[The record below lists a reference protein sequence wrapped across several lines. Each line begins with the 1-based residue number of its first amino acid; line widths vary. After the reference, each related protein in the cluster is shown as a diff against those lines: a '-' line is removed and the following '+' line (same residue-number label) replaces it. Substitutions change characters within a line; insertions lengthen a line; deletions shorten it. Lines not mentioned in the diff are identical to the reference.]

1 MRKIYSIF
9 VAMLVGA
16 TSLVAQTNYK
26 ITFSANVEMDSIQV
40 KNKVSGETKK
50 LYKPDKVITLQKNA
64 KQDQGTAIETME
76 NSLFLQQTSQNIVV
90 VYMGKAAHLNLMLYS
105 PNGTFVARYSNNV
118 DAGPNA
124 FEIGAASGVYVLVAS
139 ANNQTASLKIL
150 LTQSTPPSI
159 LEVLTNKPEPLLKSL
174 DDVITFDEGDEFV
187 FTGYYYSQ
195 TSVKTEAITGNK
207 TVSFS
212 FTKVTTPTVSTVQA
226 TNITTDGA
234 TIGGKITADNG
245 AAVTERGICWA
256 TTTNPTVADH
266 KEIKGKGT
274 GSFSVS
280 LTSLSEGTTYYAR
293 AYAINSIGTA
303 YGKEVSFTTE
313 KTVIAG
319 AIMGAF
325 SVSAN
330 KKVYF
335 SQGNLQYQASTG
347 TWRFAEHQWDFVG
360 THITQEGYYDIKDAG
375 TVTGSDNY
383 YVDSQYKGWIDL
395 FVWGTSGY
403 EGRKPYMIS
412 GYKNYIDISKL
423 IESRLLTG
431 TNYDWG
437 FYNKISNGGN
447 QAGLWRTL
455 TRAEWNYLRFMR
467 PNADVLF
474 GEAYV
479 NGVYGWVILPDNWI
493 LPTGLNFQS
502 GTIGPNPKFGI
513 QLQRYTTSD
522 WAKMEA
528 NGAVFFPAAG
538 SRRSIDNTNKKVVF
552 ANWEYDN
559 GGFWLGEIPIPDFN
573 VVADQIYYVSTG
585 HEGYNSECLNA
596 TVAPYGDLGG
606 CALSVRLVRD
616 VE

>member
-16 TSLVAQTNYK
+16 TSLVAQTNY
-26 ITFSANVEMDSIQV
+26 TVSFSANVEMDSIQV

-90 VYMGKAAHLNLMLYS
+90 VNMGKAAHLNLMLYS

-159 LEVLTNKPEPLLKSL
+159 LEVLTNNPEPLLKSL

-274 GSFSVS
+274 GSFSVL

-360 THITQEGYYDIKDAG
+360 THITKEGDLYGKDAG

-395 FVWGTSGY
+395 FVWGISGY
-403 EGRKPYMIS
+403 EGRKPYMLN
-412 GYKNYIDISKL
+412 GYENYIDISKL

-455 TRAEWNYLRFMR
+455 TRNEWNYLRFMR

-502 GTIGPNPKFGI
+502 GTIGSDPKFAF
-513 QLQRYTTSD
+513 LQHYTTSD

-538 SRRSIDNTNKKVVF
+538 WRSGISSNRYV
-552 ANWEYDN
+552 YDAGFENSN
-559 GGFWLGEIPIPDFN
+559 GGFWLGEIPIPLFN
-573 VVADQIYYVSTG
+573 VVAEEIYYVSTD
-585 HEGYNSECLNA
+585 HKGYNSDCLNA
-596 TVAPYGDLGG
+596 TVAPYGNLGG